1 MPTKQC
7 HVGPRWRGCG
17 EEMWRGEEGSGV
29 CGGGEWDGRVEVWDV
44 AGCQSR
50 RRCRGVLRGREAWRG
65 CRRRYGRVY
74 CSGARGCEVSIIWRR
89 MRWTKKKDTGSEKE
103 RGERRRDQ
111 VWRDTCSGYRALCVR
126 VCVRQ
131 VWSPKRTFAVTP
143 AAMASA
149 NAVVFH
155 SSGLRLAATWQAD
168 MASKRRSRGIS
179 VRSFTT
185 LVSCFAAFFFFV
197 GIAVMEQRS
206 AGTTSC

>member
-1 MPTKQC
+1 MD
-7 HVGPRWRGCG
+7 
-17 EEMWRGEEGSGV
+17 EEEG
-29 CGGGEWDGRVEVWDV
+29 
-44 AGCQSR
+44 
-50 RRCRGVLRGREAWRG
+50 
-65 CRRRYGRVY
+65 Y
-74 CSGARGCEVSIIWRR
+74 
-89 MRWTKKKDTGSEKE
+89 TGSEKE
-103 RGERRRDQ
+103 RGGRRRDQ

-206 AGTTSC
+206 AVRRQVVTSEFGNSFLPPDSCKRLAVRRRADGPSRWTPCAKGGLFAPHPPTYNE